1 MGEDAA
7 THYEKITDIWKEF
20 MGDNFHFG
28 YFESGDEDLDQAAE
42 MMIEKLLQPCDLN
55 EQSRILDVGCGIGG
69 PALYI
74 HERHGCAIDGIST
87 SERGVRI
94 ANQASSE
101 KGYDRVRFKVADGMD
116 NGFPDNTFDLVWI
129 MEASHPIADKKALF
143 SECYRVLKQGG
154 MLAMCDL
161 VQLKVLPLHK
171 SIWRLITNMRAFLFG
186 ANVWGPAQI
195 LTMGNLCDRLIEA
208 GFSRVRSLDITA
220 KVLPTTR
227 RWRESAL
234 EYRGGERDE
243 ASGQY
248 LDDFVTG
255 CDNLEDAYTEGLMG
269 YGMLFALKES

>member
-1 MGEDAA
+1 
-7 THYEKITDIWKEF
+7 
-20 MGDNFHFG
+20 
-28 YFESGDEDLDQAAE
+28 
-42 MMIEKLLQPCDLN
+42 
-55 EQSRILDVGCGIGG
+55 
-69 PALYI
+69 
-74 HERHGCAIDGIST
+74 
-87 SERGVRI
+87 
-94 ANQASSE
+94 
-101 KGYDRVRFKVADGMD
+101 
-116 NGFPDNTFDLVWI
+116 
-129 MEASHPIADKKALF
+129 
-143 SECYRVLKQGG
+143 
-154 MLAMCDL
+154 
-161 VQLKVLPLHK
+161 
-171 SIWRLITNMRAFLFG
+171 MRAFLFG